1 MDVKTYQAL
10 GLDVPWE
17 DLHARGYQ
25 VNGRAIS
32 DIDESLATVGDV
44 HYHPCPEAQTSGDL
58 EGEIQFLL
66 IFSCWFIFTNNIY
79 SYIFFF
85 FF

>member
-17 DLHARGYQ
+17 DQHARGYQ

-32 DIDESLATVGDV
+32 DIDESLATAGDV
-44 HYHPCPEAQTSGDL
+44 HYLS
-58 EGEIQFLL
+58 L
-66 IFSCWFIFTNNIY
+66 IHI
-79 SYIFFF
+79 
-85 FF
+85 